1 MGGTR
6 LNNYVDVMS
15 FHKGVTGSC
24 NLLVAKYDDGLTIKG
39 AVDCGLFQERE
50 YSELN
55 KKLPFNANELDF
67 VLVTHNHVDHTGRLP
82 LLIKKGYTKNIYMT
96 YVTENLIP
104 LAMED
109 SLKVLTNLAKRNNEE
124 PLYSV
129 QDKDIMLSKIIGCK
143 FNREVW
149 VNPYVKA
156 TFLSNGHLPGA
167 ALILVQIVRAGYED
181 INILFT
187 GDYNSKNMFFNV
199 EPIPD
204 YVKNLP
210 LTVVQEST
218 YGNMDS
224 SQIEECFERNVLE
237 AVSENKSIVIPV
249 FSLGRAQEI
258 LHILS
263 EWQKNGKLSTKVPIY
278 FDGKLAIRYTD
289 LFLRGSIQIKE
300 RIRNSL
306 IPKNLKYVEDK
317 QMRMSLLEESQGS
330 KIILTTSG
338 MGTYGPAQT
347 YLPRY
352 LGREDCLIQFTGY
365 TAEGTLGDRI
375 KSAEVGEIINV
386 AGVLVEKKA
395 RVEYTTEFSA
405 HAKADEMI
413 DFLNQFT
420 NLRLVL
426 VNHGETQVKNE
437 FAKRIMKSVNTKAT
451 GILGEQF
458 FRIDPYGFVKSMN
471 TKFN

>member
-1 MGGTR
+1 MEGVR
-6 LNNYVDVMS
+6 LNNYVDIMS
-15 FHKGVTGSC
+15 YHKKVTGSC
-24 NLLVAKYDDGLTIKG
+24 NLMVIKFNDGLTIKG
-39 AVDCGLFQERE
+39 IVDCGLFQERE
-50 YSELN
+50 YLDLN
-55 KKLPFNANELDF
+55 KKLPFNAKGLDF

-124 PLYSV
+124 PLYSI
-129 QDKDIMLSKIIGCK
+129 QDKDTMLSKIIGCK

-149 VNPYVKA
+149 VNPYVKV

-167 ALILVQIVRAGYED
+167 ALILVQIVRSGYED

-199 EPIPD
+199 EPIPN

-224 SQIEECFERNVLE
+224 RQIEKCFKNNILE
-237 AVSENKSIVIPV
+237 ALSQGKNVIVPV

-258 LHILS
+258 MYVLRVMQKRNQLS
-263 EWQKNGKLSTKVPIY
+263 AKTPIY
-278 FDGKLAIRYTD
+278 LDGKLAIKYTD
-289 LFLRGSIQIKE
+289 LYSRGCIQIKE
-300 RIRNSL
+300 GMRNNF
-306 IPKNLKYVEDK
+306 IPEKLSYVDSKE
-317 QMRMSLLEESQGS
+317 MRMSLLEKRKKK

-347 YLPRY
+347 YLPTY

-365 TAEGTLGDRI
+365 TAEGTLGNRI
-375 KSAEVGEIINV
+375 KSAKVGDIVNV

-413 DFLNQFT
+413 EFLNQFT

-426 VNHGETQVKNE
+426 INHGETQVKNE